1 MVKKKVKCVI
11 TFIIWF
17 GYVKEKKTFK
27 MTEFDFTVI
36 TQNFSVSVSIKRTLN
51 DLFPFSIVVSI
62 KYYKVFFTDISKI
75 V

>member
-62 KYYKVFFTDISKI
+62 KYYKVFFTDINKI